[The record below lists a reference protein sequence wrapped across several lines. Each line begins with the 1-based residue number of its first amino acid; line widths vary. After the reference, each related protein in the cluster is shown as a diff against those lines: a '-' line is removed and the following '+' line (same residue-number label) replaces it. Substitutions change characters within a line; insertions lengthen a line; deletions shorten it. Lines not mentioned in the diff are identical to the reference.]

1 MERVISK
8 QEPFGL
14 SNLFKTQPQLALG
27 ITETDPQFEI
37 TLFIFQY
44 GGRRA
49 NQLRVQHGIPQHP
62 VKGEPQV
69 LTITKNF
76 YSSIFI

>member
-1 MERVISK
+1 M
-8 QEPFGL
+8 
-14 SNLFKTQPQLALG
+14 
-27 ITETDPQFEI
+27 

-62 VKGEPQV
+62 VKGEPKV
-69 LTITKNF
+69 L
-76 YSSIFI
+76 IFSQNIYCIGIHLNIFHIVL